1 LRKGALF
8 DSASDL
14 CLVAQVMLASA
25 WWDRARGLLGKPPL
39 KSGQGLLIS
48 PCKSIHTFG
57 MRYPIDVVFLDAN
70 WTVCKI
76 ISSLPMA
83 RFSGSMVARM
93 TLELPA
99 NEASRIQLSA
109 GSRLVWRE
117 SIA

>member
-1 LRKGALF
+1 
-8 DSASDL
+8 
-14 CLVAQVMLASA
+14 
-25 WWDRARGLLGKPPL
+25 
-39 KSGQGLLIS
+39 
-48 PCKSIHTFG
+48 
-57 MRYPIDVVFLDAN
+57 
-70 WTVCKI
+70 VCKI

-83 RFSGSMVARM
+83 KISGSMVARM

>member
-1 LRKGALF
+1 
-8 DSASDL
+8 
-14 CLVAQVMLASA
+14 
-25 WWDRARGLLGKPPL
+25 
-39 KSGQGLLIS
+39 
-48 PCKSIHTFG
+48 

-83 RFSGSMVARM
+83 KFSGSMVARM

-117 SIA
+117 STA